1 MSLTL
6 SHVCL
11 KKEAFSISDVS
22 LSIDKGITAIVG
34 KSGSGKTTLL
44 SLIAGLQRPDS
55 GTVEKEGS
63 IGMVFQFPE
72 RELFAETVL
81 KDVSFSLHNADD
93 KKAREALDALGVEER
108 LWNLSPFSLSGGE
121 RRKVAIA
128 GILASEPDIIMM
140 DEPSAGLDADGQES
154 LRKLLFSLRKK
165 GKIVVITTHD
175 VSLAAIADRVIVIEN
190 GSVVADDIPQ
200 AVISTP
206 AMRLSQALGL
216 GKIIDEE
223 LLADIK
229 SFEGHYKTVV
239 IDTCGALIELMKDWA
254 MRTEPSASKKS
265 GGFSQQGYGIVKSE
279 FLRLS
284 AELRKKFNV
293 VFLFHATKDKQGD
306 DVFYDIVCEGS
317 TKTLVWQ
324 PADLGAY
331 LHIINGERYLGFTPT
346 MNYNAKSAY
355 GIKGLVKV
363 PELKDGEPND
373 FLTRLFAQVQQNL
386 KAEHDSL
393 KPQQD
398 AYDAAMA
405 QGKALIE
412 KLSKPEEVF
421 EVSNAIK
428 ALPHAL
434 TSEREL
440 KAALSARIKDLGFT
454 YNREKKT
461 YELAQA

>member
-1 MSLTL
+1 MI
-6 SHVCL
+6 V
-11 KKEAFSISDVS
+11 KPENMDFSNKNIIMIISGLPGV
-22 LSIDKGITAIVG
+22 
-34 KSGSGKTTLL
+34 GKTTLAL
-44 SLIAGLQRPDS
+44 SAPDVVLI
-55 GTVEKEGS
+55 
-63 IGMVFQFPE
+63 
-72 RELFAETVL
+72 
-81 KDVSFSLHNADD
+81 
-93 KKAREALDALGVEER
+93 
-108 LWNLSPFSLSGGE
+108 
-121 RRKVAIA
+121 
-128 GILASEPDIIMM
+128 
-140 DEPSAGLDADGQES
+140 DADEGIARVKPEH
-154 LRKLLFSLRKK
+154 RKDSSMVK
-165 GKIVVITTHD
+165 
-175 VSLAAIADRVIVIEN
+175 SY
-190 GSVVADDIPQ
+190 
-200 AVISTP
+200 
-206 AMRLSQALGL
+206 
-216 GKIIDEE
+216 EE

-386 KAEHDSL
+386 KAEHDAL

-428 ALPHAL
+428 ALHHAL
-434 TSEREL
+434 TSEKEL
-440 KAALSARIKDLGFT
+440 KAALSARIKELGFT

>member
-1 MSLTL
+1 MD
-6 SHVCL
+6 
-11 KKEAFSISDVS
+11 KERKEEMIVKPENMDFSNKNIIMIISGLPGV
-22 LSIDKGITAIVG
+22 
-34 KSGSGKTTLL
+34 GKTTLAL
-44 SLIAGLQRPDS
+44 SAPDVVLI
-55 GTVEKEGS
+55 
-63 IGMVFQFPE
+63 
-72 RELFAETVL
+72 
-81 KDVSFSLHNADD
+81 
-93 KKAREALDALGVEER
+93 
-108 LWNLSPFSLSGGE
+108 
-121 RRKVAIA
+121 
-128 GILASEPDIIMM
+128 
-140 DEPSAGLDADGQES
+140 DADEGIARVKPEH
-154 LRKLLFSLRKK
+154 RKDSSMVK
-165 GKIVVITTHD
+165 TY
-175 VSLAAIADRVIVIEN
+175 
-190 GSVVADDIPQ
+190 
-200 AVISTP
+200 
-206 AMRLSQALGL
+206 
-216 GKIIDEE
+216 EE

-229 SFEGHYKTVV
+229 GFEGHYKTVV

-254 MRTEPSASKKS
+254 MRAEPSASKKS

-363 PELKDGEPND
+363 PELKDGEPNN
-373 FLTRLFAQVQQNL
+373 FLTSLFAQVQQNL
-386 KAEHDSL
+386 KAEHDAL

-398 AYDAAMA
+398 AYDAAMV

-434 TSEREL
+434 TSEKEL